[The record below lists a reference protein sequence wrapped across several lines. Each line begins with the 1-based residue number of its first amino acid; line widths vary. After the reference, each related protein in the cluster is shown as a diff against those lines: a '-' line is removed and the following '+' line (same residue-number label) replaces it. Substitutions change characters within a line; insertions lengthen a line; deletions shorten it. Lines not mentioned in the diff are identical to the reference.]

1 MNNQAPNSHLC
12 THMHACMHAHMES
25 NVHIHL
31 HTQTCARQHNSWSTP
46 SSPVPI
52 TVPQPAH
59 RGRKWPQPPSWVQGV
74 WLGTFCPPCSSLSG
88 HRGSQQGAGPSGRPW
103 TLSLSPVHA
112 PAGVG
117 HLRGPA
123 RGPGALPGLRLQ
135 RHPQVRPRGLLN
147 PPVLCLRPEGAQLA
161 PSQSRG
167 LRP

>member
-1 MNNQAPNSHLC
+1 MRTHTCRQAN
-12 THMHACMHAHMES
+12 ACMHACTHTWRATCT
-25 NVHIHL
+25 HICIPIL
-31 HTQTCARQHNSWSTP
+31 VLASMKLTP
-46 SSPVPI
+46 GAPPPSPVSI

-59 RGRKWPQPPSWVQGV
+59 RGSKWPQPPSWAQGG
-74 WLGTFCPPCSSLSG
+74 WLDSPCSSLSG
-88 HRGSQQGAGPSGRPW
+88 HLGSQQGAGPSGRPW

-117 HLRGPA
+117 HLPGPA

-147 PPVLCLRPEGAQLA
+147 PPVLRLRPEGAQLA

-167 LRP
+167 PRP